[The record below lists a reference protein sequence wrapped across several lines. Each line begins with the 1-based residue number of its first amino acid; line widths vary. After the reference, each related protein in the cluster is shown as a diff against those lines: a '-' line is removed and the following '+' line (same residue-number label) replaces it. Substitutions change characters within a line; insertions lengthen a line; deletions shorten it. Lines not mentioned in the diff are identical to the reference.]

1 MPSTKQSKKR
11 TKQTPTSARRHPYQQ
26 KDKDADLRDA
36 LDSQLNDVL
45 AALSTQTSVKEKRR
59 QAMVEAKKRG
69 EAKQKEFERVEKE
82 FEKAVE
88 LLGGL

>member
-26 KDKDADLRDA
+26 KDKDADLRDT
-36 LDSQLNDVL
+36 LDAQLNDAV
-45 AALSTQTSVKEKRR
+45 
-59 QAMVEAKKRG
+59 VEAKKRG
-69 EAKQKEFERVEKE
+69 EAKQREFERVEKE